1 MSRKKIII
9 QWLQVAAGLLVF
21 ALGIYMTIYANIGL
35 APWDCLSVGISRRTP
50 LNLGAAVTLVSVFVF
65 GIDLFLKERIGFGT
79 VMDTFLTGPMI
90 QFFQDVNPL
99 PENRSIPVGIIIML
113 TGFVFMAVGMRI
125 YMGGGAVLRA
135 PGRAA
140 GRTGKKA
147 AVRAHRL
154 CGDPFVVSRAAGGMA
169 AWRTGGDR
177 HGAQHLRSGRH
188 YAGGLFGHQI

>member
-90 QFFQDVNPL
+90 QFFQDKSP
-99 PENRSIPVGIIIML
+99 
-113 TGFVFMAVGMRI
+113 
-125 YMGGGAVLRA
+125 
-135 PGRAA
+135 
-140 GRTGKKA
+140 
-147 AVRAHRL
+147 
-154 CGDPFVVSRAAGGMA
+154 
-169 AWRTGGDR
+169 
-177 HGAQHLRSGRH
+177 LRSGVCTEFR
-188 YAGGLFGHQI
+188 